1 MRVLESAKPAI
12 NPLTEVEYPN
22 SIMHLAPFLNRE
34 FGGFS
39 DEGSIF
45 EMAKIVPDENSADRR
60 RATIELVGDVWEK
73 SGATKAQL
81 VRIRGLFRNF
91 FFKAQ
96 HRGIIVDE
104 NYKIGQL
111 RQDCEKHKI
120 STISGL
126 GVMTESFLAQIV
138 ARRKLQVLQGGPVV
152 QE

>member
-22 SIMHLAPFLNRE
+22 SIMHLVPFLNRE

-39 DEGSIF
+39 DEGLIF

-91 FFKAQ
+91 FLRAQ
-96 HRGIIVDE
+96 VRGINVDAT
-104 NYKIGQL
+104 YTIGQL
-111 RQDCEKHKI
+111 RQHCKDNKI
-120 STISGL
+120 RTIPGL
-126 GVMTESFLAQIV
+126 GIMAEEFLAQIV
-138 ARRKLQVLQGGPVV
+138 ARRTLQVLQGGPVV